1 MLSAPA
7 ACTVTSVTY
16 QPLSPSVP
24 AVTESAAVGP
34 VLSSLTGSSKAL
46 AVRPASFVHEPLNT
60 CPAVS
65 VVWNWSTLQV
75 GGPLTNSVP
84 EVWTV
89 TSLVYHPFAPAV
101 PAVTDKATAVGAVAS
116 YLKLKAMS
124 PLELPALSVQ

>member
-1 MLSAPA
+1 
-7 ACTVTSVTY
+7 
-16 QPLSPSVP
+16 
-24 AVTESAAVGP
+24 
-34 VLSSLTGSSKAL
+34 
-46 AVRPASFVHEPLNT
+46 EPLNT

-124 PLELPALSVQ
+124 PLEGVEVQLAIPEVLSVPLKLTVTALVYQLL